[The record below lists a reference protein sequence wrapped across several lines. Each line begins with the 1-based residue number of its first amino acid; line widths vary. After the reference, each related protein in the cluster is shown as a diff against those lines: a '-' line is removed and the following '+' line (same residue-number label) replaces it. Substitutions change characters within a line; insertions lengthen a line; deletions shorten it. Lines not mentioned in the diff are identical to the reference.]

1 MIMQKS
7 GQSQRIEIFDGMRGL
22 ASVIVMIFH
31 MAVWTVYG
39 YSANEYKIFANSFW
53 RVATQTPLK
62 MIWGGNEAV
71 LVFYIIGGF
80 VLARPYLSGRKLD
93 FKPFIIKRWIRL
105 MLPYVLVIAMTSIL
119 IALFG
124 AWKHDTI
131 DLSGSFNVK
140 WKRVPNAGEILLY
153 ILGYDYNLNILS
165 GAFWSMVQEWRLSFI
180 LPFVAIAL
188 HRNRTGKVLG
198 YYAILQVGID
208 ALTNWGMRSDTV
220 WLAHLSES
228 LNRTNYYAIFFVM
241 GAVLAKHLPAIRAF
255 VREHRRFRILS
266 AWSIPFMIPSQWI
279 LSALG
284 LSFRVRNALLLT
296 GLGIILFL
304 LLCMESPRLTAFF
317 KSKPLLLLG
326 KLSFSL
332 YLTHTT
338 SIILFVTFLGQ
349 VIPPEMALLLSP
361 LFALPV
367 AYLWQQHVE
376 TRCLGLLNHFKK

>member
-1 MIMQKS
+1 MQKS
-7 GQSQRIEIFDGMRGL
+7 SQSQRIEIFDGMRGL

-39 YSANEYKIFANSFW
+39 YSANEYKVFANSFW

-62 MIWGGNEAV
+62 MLWGGNEAV

>member
-1 MIMQKS
+1 MQKS
-7 GQSQRIEIFDGMRGL
+7 VQSQRIEIFDGMRGL

-266 AWSIPFMIPSQWI
+266 AWSIPFMIPIQWI

-304 LLCMESPRLTAFF
+304 VLCLESPRLTAFF

>member
-1 MIMQKS
+1 MHKS

-22 ASVIVMIFH
+22 ASLIVMVFH

-39 YSANEYKIFANSFW
+39 YSANEYKIFANPFW

-62 MIWGGNEAV
+62 MLWGGNEAV

-80 VLARPYLSGRKLD
+80 VLARPYLNGRKLD

-105 MLPYVLVIAMTSIL
+105 MLPYVLVIAVTTIL

-124 AWKHDTI
+124 AWKHATI

-140 WKRVPNAGEILLY
+140 WKRVPNAGELILY
-153 ILGYDYNLNILS
+153 MLGYDYNLNILS

-180 LPFVAIAL
+180 LPFVAVAL

-198 YYAILQVGID
+198 YYAILQVAID
-208 ALTNWGMRSDTV
+208 ALTNWSMRSGTA
-220 WLAHLSES
+220 WLAQLSES

-241 GAVLAKHLPAIRAF
+241 GAVMAKHLPAIRAF

-266 AWSIPFMIPSQWI
+266 AWAIPFLIPSQWI
-279 LSALG
+279 LAALG

-304 LLCMESPRLTAFF
+304 LLCMGSPRLTAFF

-326 KLSFSL
+326 RLSFSL

-349 VIPPEMALLLSP
+349 VIRPETALLLSP

-367 AYLWQQHVE
+367 AYLWQKHVE
-376 TRCLGLLNHFKK
+376 TKCLSLLNHFKK

>member
-1 MIMQKS
+1 MQKS

-39 YSANEYKIFANSFW
+39 YSANEYKIFADPFW

-62 MIWGGNEAV
+62 MLWGGNEAV

-93 FKPFIIKRWIRL
+93 FKPFILKRWIRL
-105 MLPYVLVIAMTSIL
+105 MLPYVLVIVVSVIL

-124 AWKHDTI
+124 AWKQETI

-140 WKRVPNAGEILLY
+140 WKRVPNAGEMLLY
-153 ILGYDYNLNILS
+153 LLGYDYNLNILS
-165 GAFWSMVQEWRLSFI
+165 GAFWSMVQEWRLSFV
-180 LPFVAIAL
+180 LPFVAVAL
-188 HRNRTGKVLG
+188 HRYSTWKVLVC
-198 YYAILQVGID
+198 YAVLQQGIE
-208 ALTNWGMRSDTV
+208 ALTDWGMRSGTA

-228 LNRTNYYAIFFVM
+228 LNRTNYYALFFVM

-255 VREHRRFRILS
+255 VREHRSFRILS
-266 AWSIPFMIPSQWI
+266 AWAIPFLIPSQWI
-279 LSALG
+279 LAALG
-284 LSFRVRNALLLT
+284 LSFRVRHALLLT

-349 VIPPEMALLLSP
+349 VIPPETALLLSP

-367 AYLWQQHVE
+367 AYLWQKHVE
-376 TRCLGLLNHFKK
+376 TKCLSLLNHFKK

>member
-1 MIMQKS
+1 MQKS

-53 RVATQTPLK
+53 RVVTQTPLK
-62 MIWGGNEAV
+62 LLWGGNEAV

-80 VLARPYLSGRKLD
+80 VLARPYLNGRKLD

-105 MLPYVLVIAMTSIL
+105 MLPYVLVIAVTISL

-140 WKRVPNAGEILLY
+140 WKRVPNALEMLLY
-153 ILGYDYNLNILS
+153 VLGYDYNLNILS
-165 GAFWSMVQEWRLSFI
+165 GAFWSMVQEWRLSFVV
-180 LPFVAIAL
+180 PFVAVAL

-198 YYAILQVGID
+198 YYVIMQVGLD
-208 ALTNWGMRSDTV
+208 ALTGWGMQGEAA
-220 WLAHLSES
+220 WLAQLSES

-241 GAVLAKHLPAIRAF
+241 GAVLAKHLPVIRAF
-255 VREHRRFRILS
+255 VREHRGFRILS
-266 AWSIPFMIPSQWI
+266 AWAIPFLIPSQWI

-284 LSFRVRNALLLT
+284 LSFRVRNALLLS

-304 LLCMESPRLTAFF
+304 LLSMESPRLTAFF

-338 SIILFVTFLGQ
+338 AIVLFVTFLGQ
-349 VIPPEMALLLSP
+349 VIPPETALLLSP

>member
-1 MIMQKS
+1 MQKS
-7 GQSQRIEIFDGMRGL
+7 GQSQRVEIFDGMRGL

-39 YSANEYKIFANSFW
+39 YSANEYKVFADPFW

-62 MIWGGNEAV
+62 MLWGGNEAV

-93 FKPFIIKRWIRL
+93 FKPFILKRWIRL
-105 MLPYVLVIAMTSIL
+105 MLPYVLIITVTVML

-140 WKRVPNAGEILLY
+140 WKRVPNALEMLLY
-153 ILGYDYNLNILS
+153 FVGYDYNLNILS
-165 GAFWSMVQEWRLSFI
+165 GAFWSMVQEWRVSFI

-304 LLCMESPRLTAFF
+304 VLCLESPRLTAFF

-326 KLSFSL
+326 KMSFSL

-338 SIILFVTFLGQ
+338 SIILFVTFWGQ
-349 VIPPEMALLLSP
+349 VIPPETALLFSP
-361 LFALPV
+361 LVALPV

>member
-1 MIMQKS
+1 MQKS

-53 RVATQTPLK
+53 RVVTQTPLK
-62 MIWGGNEAV
+62 LLWGGNEAV

-80 VLARPYLSGRKLD
+80 LLARPYLNGRKLD

-105 MLPYVLVIAMTSIL
+105 MLPYVLVIAVTISL

-140 WKRVPNAGEILLY
+140 WKRVPNALEMLLY
-153 ILGYDYNLNILS
+153 VLGYDYNLNILS
-165 GAFWSMVQEWRLSFI
+165 GAFWSMVQEWRLSFVV
-180 LPFVAIAL
+180 PFVAVAL

-198 YYAILQVGID
+198 YYVIMQVGLD
-208 ALTNWGMRSDTV
+208 ALTGWGMQGEAA
-220 WLAHLSES
+220 WLAQLSES

-241 GAVLAKHLPAIRAF
+241 GAVLAKHLPIIRAF
-255 VREHRRFRILS
+255 VREHRGFRILS
-266 AWSIPFMIPSQWI
+266 AWAIPFLIPSQWI

-284 LSFRVRNALLLT
+284 LSFRVRNALLLS

-304 LLCMESPRLTAFF
+304 LLSMESPRLTAFF
-317 KSKPLLLLG
+317 KAKPLLLLG
-326 KLSFSL
+326 KLSFSI

-338 SIILFVTFLGQ
+338 SIVLFVTFLGQ
-349 VIPPEMALLLSP
+349 IIPPETALLLSP

-367 AYLWQQHVE
+367 AYLWQKHVE
-376 TRCLGLLNHFKK
+376 KRCLGLLNHFKK

>member
-1 MIMQKS
+1 MHKS

-39 YSANEYKIFANSFW
+39 YSANEYKIFANNFW

-105 MLPYVLVIAMTSIL
+105 MLPYVLVIAMTVIL

-198 YYAILQVGID
+198 YYALLQVGID

-304 LLCMESPRLTAFF
+304 VLCLESPRLTAFF

-338 SIILFVTFLGQ
+338 SIILFVTFWGQ
-349 VIPPEMALLLSP
+349 VIPPETALLFSP

>member
-1 MIMQKS
+1 MQKS

-39 YSANEYKIFANSFW
+39 YSANEYNILADPSW
-53 RVATQTPLK
+53 PVATQTPLK
-62 MIWGGNEAV
+62 LIWGGNEAV
-71 LVFYIIGGF
+71 LVFCIIGGF
-80 VLARPYLSGRKLD
+80 VLARPYLNGRKLD

-105 MLPYVLVIAMTSIL
+105 MLPYVLVIAVTVIL

-140 WKRVPNAGEILLY
+140 WKRVPNALEMLLY
-153 ILGYDYNLNILS
+153 FLGYDYNLNILS

-180 LPFVAIAL
+180 LPFVAVAL

-208 ALTNWGMRSDTV
+208 ALTNWGMRSDMV

-266 AWSIPFMIPSQWI
+266 AWAIPFLIPSQWI
-279 LSALG
+279 LAALG

-349 VIPPEMALLLSP
+349 VIPPETALLLSP

-367 AYLWQQHVE
+367 AYLWQKHVE
-376 TRCLGLLNHFKK
+376 TRSLGLLNHFKI

>member
-1 MIMQKS
+1 MQKS

-304 LLCMESPRLTAFF
+304 VLCLESPRLTAFF

-326 KLSFSL
+326 KMSFSL

-338 SIILFVTFLGQ
+338 SIILFVTFSGQ

-367 AYLWQQHVE
+367 AYLWQKHVE

>member
-1 MIMQKS
+1 MQKS
-7 GQSQRIEIFDGMRGL
+7 GQSQRVEIFDGMRGL

-39 YSANEYKIFANSFW
+39 YSANEYKVFADPFW

-62 MIWGGNEAV
+62 MLWGGNEAV

-80 VLARPYLSGRKLD
+80 VLARPYLSGRKLN

-105 MLPYVLVIAMTSIL
+105 MLPYVLIITVTVML

-140 WKRVPNAGEILLY
+140 WKRVPNALEMLLY
-153 ILGYDYNLNILS
+153 FVGYDYNLNILS

-180 LPFVAIAL
+180 LPFIAVAL
-188 HRNRTGKVLG
+188 HRYATGKVLG
-198 YYAILQVGID
+198 GYTVMQFAIEK
-208 ALTNWGMRSDTV
+208 LTDWGMRSDTA
-220 WLAHLSES
+220 WLAQLSES

-255 VREHRRFRILS
+255 VREHRGFRILS
-266 AWSIPFMIPSQWI
+266 AWAIPFLIPSQWI

-284 LSFRVRNALLLT
+284 LSFQVRNALLLT

-304 LLCMESPRLTAFF
+304 LLCMDSPRLTAFF

-326 KLSFSL
+326 RLSFSL

-349 VIPPEMALLLSP
+349 IIPPETALLLSP
-361 LFALPV
+361 LFALPM
-367 AYLWQQHVE
+367 AYLWQKHVE
-376 TRCLGLLNHFKK
+376 TSCLSLLNHFKK

>member
-1 MIMQKS
+1 MQKS

-22 ASVIVMIFH
+22 ASLIVMIFH

-39 YSANEYKIFANSFW
+39 YSANEYKIFANTFW
-53 RVATQTPLK
+53 RVATQTPVK

>member
-1 MIMQKS
+1 MHKS

-31 MAVWTVYG
+31 MAVWTVHG
-39 YSANEYKIFANSFW
+39 YSANEYKIFADPFW
-53 RVATQTPLK
+53 MVATQTPLK
-62 MIWGGNEAV
+62 MLWGGNEAV

-80 VLARPYLSGRKLD
+80 VLARPYLYGRRLD
-93 FKPFIIKRWIRL
+93 FKPFILKRWIRL
-105 MLPYVLVIAMTSIL
+105 MLPYVLVIAVTVIL

-140 WKRVPNAGEILLY
+140 WKRVPNALEMLLY
-153 ILGYDYNLNILS
+153 FIGYDYNLNILS

-180 LPFVAIAL
+180 LPFVAVAL

-208 ALTNWGMRSDTV
+208 ALTNWGMRSGTA
-220 WLAHLSES
+220 WLAQLSES

-266 AWSIPFMIPSQWI
+266 AWAIPFLIPSQWI

-317 KSKPLLLLG
+317 KSKLLLLLG

-349 VIPPEMALLLSP
+349 VIPPETALLLSP

-367 AYLWQQHVE
+367 AYLWQKYVE
-376 TRCLGLLNHFKK
+376 TRCLTLLNHFKK

>member
-1 MIMQKS
+1 MQKS

-39 YSANEYKIFANSFW
+39 YSANEYKIFADPFW

-62 MIWGGNEAV
+62 MLWGGNEAV

-93 FKPFIIKRWIRL
+93 FKPFILKRWIRL
-105 MLPYVLVIAMTSIL
+105 MLPYVLVIAVSVIL

-124 AWKHDTI
+124 AWKQETI

-140 WKRVPNAGEILLY
+140 WKRVPNAGEMLLY
-153 ILGYDYNLNILS
+153 LLGYDYNLNILS
-165 GAFWSMVQEWRLSFI
+165 GAFWSMVQEWRLSFV
-180 LPFVAIAL
+180 LPFVAVAL
-188 HRNRTGKVLG
+188 HRYSTWKVLVC
-198 YYAILQVGID
+198 YAVLQQGIE
-208 ALTNWGMRSDTV
+208 ALTDWGMRSGTA

-228 LNRTNYYAIFFVM
+228 LNRTNYYALFFVM

-255 VREHRRFRILS
+255 VREHRSFRILS
-266 AWSIPFMIPSQWI
+266 AWAIPFLIPSQWI
-279 LSALG
+279 LAALG
-284 LSFRVRNALLLT
+284 LSFQVRHALLLS

-304 LLCMESPRLTAFF
+304 LLCMESPQLTAFF

-349 VIPPEMALLLSP
+349 VIPPETALLLSP

-367 AYLWQQHVE
+367 AYLWQKHVE
-376 TRCLGLLNHFKK
+376 TKCLSLLNHFKK

>member
-1 MIMQKS
+1 MKKS
-7 GQSQRIEIFDGMRGL
+7 GQSQRIEIFDGMRGV
-22 ASVIVMIFH
+22 ASLIVMIFH

-53 RVATQTPLK
+53 RVATQTPVK

-93 FKPFIIKRWIRL
+93 FTPFIIKRWIRL
-105 MLPYVLVIAMTSIL
+105 MLPYVLVIAVTVIL

-140 WKRVPNAGEILLY
+140 WKRVPNALEMLLY
-153 ILGYDYNLNILS
+153 FLGYDYNLNILS

-180 LPFVAIAL
+180 LPFVAVAL
-188 HRNRTGKVLG
+188 RRNRTGKVLG
-198 YYAILQVGID
+198 YYAVLQVGVD
-208 ALTNWGMRSDTV
+208 ALTNLGMRSDMG
-220 WLAHLSES
+220 WLAQLSES

-255 VREHRRFRILS
+255 VREHPGFRILS
-266 AWSIPFMIPSQWI
+266 AWAIPFLIPSQWI
-279 LSALG
+279 LSALS

-326 KLSFSL
+326 RLSFSL

-338 SIILFVTFLGQ
+338 SIILFVTFMGQ
-349 VIPPEMALLLSP
+349 IIPPETALLLSP
-361 LFALPV
+361 LFALPM
-367 AYLWQQHVE
+367 AYLWQKHVE
-376 TRCLGLLNHFKK
+376 TRCLSLLNHFKK

>member
-1 MIMQKS
+1 MHKS

-266 AWSIPFMIPSQWI
+266 AWSSPFMIPSQWI

-304 LLCMESPRLTAFF
+304 VLCLESPRLTAFF

-326 KLSFSL
+326 KMSFSL

-338 SIILFVTFLGQ
+338 SIILFVTFWGQ
-349 VIPPEMALLLSP
+349 VIPPETALLFSP
-361 LFALPV
+361 LVALPV

>member
-1 MIMQKS
+1 MHKS

-39 YSANEYKIFANSFW
+39 YSANEYKIFANNFW

-105 MLPYVLVIAMTSIL
+105 MLPYVLVIAMTVIL

-266 AWSIPFMIPSQWI
+266 AWAIPFMIPSQWI

-304 LLCMESPRLTAFF
+304 VLCLESPRLTAFF

-338 SIILFVTFLGQ
+338 SIILFVTFWGQ
-349 VIPPEMALLLSP
+349 VIPPETALLLSP

-376 TRCLGLLNHFKK
+376 TRCLSLLNHFKK

>member
-1 MIMQKS
+1 MFMHKS

-22 ASVIVMIFH
+22 ASLIVMIFH

-39 YSANEYKIFANSFW
+39 YSANEYKIFANTFW
-53 RVATQTPLK
+53 RVATQTPVK

-80 VLARPYLSGRKLD
+80 VLARPYLNGRKLD
-93 FKPFIIKRWIRL
+93 FKSFIIKRWIRL
-105 MLPYVLVIAMTSIL
+105 MLPYVLVIAVTVIL

-140 WKRVPNAGEILLY
+140 WKRVPNAMEMLLY
-153 ILGYDYNLNILS
+153 FLGYDYSLNILS

-180 LPFVAIAL
+180 LPFLAVAL
-188 HRNRTGKVLG
+188 HSNRTGKVLG
-198 YYAILQVGID
+198 YYAVLQVGID

-220 WLAHLSES
+220 WLAQLSES
-228 LNRTNYYAIFFVM
+228 FNRTNYYAIFFVM
-241 GAVLAKHLPAIRAF
+241 GAVLAKHLPAIRVF
-255 VREHRRFRILS
+255 VREHRGFRILS
-266 AWSIPFMIPSQWI
+266 AWAIPFLIPSQWI
-279 LSALG
+279 LAALG

-304 LLCMESPRLTAFF
+304 LLCMESPRLMAFF

-349 VIPPEMALLLSP
+349 VIPPETALLLSP

-367 AYLWQQHVE
+367 AYLWQKHVE
-376 TRCLGLLNHFKK
+376 TRCLRLLNHFKK

>member
-1 MIMQKS
+1 MQKS

-22 ASVIVMIFH
+22 ASLIVMIFH

-304 LLCMESPRLTAFF
+304 VLCLESPRLTAFF

-326 KLSFSL
+326 KMSFSL

-338 SIILFVTFLGQ
+338 SIILFVTFWGQ
-349 VIPPEMALLLSP
+349 VIPPETALLFSP

>member
-1 MIMQKS
+1 MQKS

-39 YSANEYKIFANSFW
+39 YSANEYKVFANSFW
-53 RVATQTPLK
+53 WVVTQTPLK
-62 MIWGGNEAV
+62 LIWGGNEAV

-80 VLARPYLSGRKLD
+80 VLARPYLNGRKLD

-105 MLPYVLVIAMTSIL
+105 MLPYVLVIAVTVIL

-140 WKRVPNAGEILLY
+140 WKRVPNALEMLLY
-153 ILGYDYNLNILS
+153 FLGYDYNLNILS

-180 LPFVAIAL
+180 LPFVAVAL

-208 ALTNWGMRSDTV
+208 ALTNWGMRSDMV

-304 LLCMESPRLTAFF
+304 VLCLESPRLTAFF

-326 KLSFSL
+326 KMSFSL

-338 SIILFVTFLGQ
+338 SIILFVTFWGQ
-349 VIPPEMALLLSP
+349 VSPPETALLVSP

>member
-1 MIMQKS
+1 MHKS

-284 LSFRVRNALLLT
+284 LSFQVRNALLLT

-304 LLCMESPRLTAFF
+304 LLCMDSPRLTAFF

-326 KLSFSL
+326 RLSFSL

-349 VIPPEMALLLSP
+349 IIPPETALLLSP
-361 LFALPV
+361 LFALPM
-367 AYLWQQHVE
+367 AYLWQKHVE
-376 TRCLGLLNHFKK
+376 TSCLSLLNHFKK

>member
-1 MIMQKS
+1 MQKS

-22 ASVIVMIFH
+22 ASLIVMIFH

-62 MIWGGNEAV
+62 VIWGGNEAV

-241 GAVLAKHLPAIRAF
+241 GAVLAKHLPAIRAC

>member
-1 MIMQKS
+1 MHKS

-22 ASVIVMIFH
+22 ASLIVMIFH

-39 YSANEYKIFANSFW
+39 YSANEYKIFANTFW
-53 RVATQTPLK
+53 RVATQTPVK

-80 VLARPYLSGRKLD
+80 VLARPYLNGRKLD
-93 FKPFIIKRWIRL
+93 FKSFIIKRWIRL
-105 MLPYVLVIAMTSIL
+105 MLPYVLVIAVTVIL

-140 WKRVPNAGEILLY
+140 WKRVPNAMEMLLY
-153 ILGYDYNLNILS
+153 FLGYDYSLNILS

-180 LPFVAIAL
+180 LPFLAVAL
-188 HRNRTGKVLG
+188 HSNRTGKVLG
-198 YYAILQVGID
+198 YYAVLQVGID

-220 WLAHLSES
+220 WLAQLSES
-228 LNRTNYYAIFFVM
+228 FNRTNYYAIFFVM
-241 GAVLAKHLPAIRAF
+241 GAVLAKHLPAIRVF
-255 VREHRRFRILS
+255 VREHRGFRILS
-266 AWSIPFMIPSQWI
+266 AWAIPFLIPSQWI
-279 LSALG
+279 LAALG

-304 LLCMESPRLTAFF
+304 LLCMESPRLMAFF

-349 VIPPEMALLLSP
+349 VIPPETALLLSP

-367 AYLWQQHVE
+367 AYLWQKHVE
-376 TRCLGLLNHFKK
+376 TRCLRLLNHFKK

>member
-1 MIMQKS
+1 MHKS
-7 GQSQRIEIFDGMRGL
+7 SQSQRIEIFDGMRGL

-39 YSANEYKIFANSFW
+39 YSANEYKIFADSFW

-62 MIWGGNEAV
+62 IIWGGNEAV

-80 VLARPYLSGRKLD
+80 VLARPYLNGRRLD
-93 FKPFIIKRWIRL
+93 FKPFILKRWIRL
-105 MLPYVLVIAMTSIL
+105 MLPYVLVIAVTIIL

-140 WKRVPNAGEILLY
+140 WKRMPNAGEILLY
-153 ILGYDYNLNILS
+153 MLGYDYNLNILS

-180 LPFVAIAL
+180 LPFVAVAL

-208 ALTNWGMRSDTV
+208 ALTNWGMRSGTA
-220 WLAHLSES
+220 WLVQLSES

-266 AWSIPFMIPSQWI
+266 AWAIPFLIPSQWI

-296 GLGIILFL
+296 GVGIILFL

-349 VIPPEMALLLSP
+349 VIPSETALLLSP

-367 AYLWQQHVE
+367 AYLWQKHVE
-376 TRCLGLLNHFKK
+376 TRCLTLLNHFKK

>member
-1 MIMQKS
+1 MQKS

-80 VLARPYLSGRKLD
+80 VLARPYLNGRKLD
-93 FKPFIIKRWIRL
+93 FKPFIFKRWIRL
-105 MLPYVLVIAMTSIL
+105 MLPYVLVIAVTVIL

-124 AWKHDTI
+124 ALKHDTI

-140 WKRVPNAGEILLY
+140 WKRVPNALEMLLY
-153 ILGYDYNLNILS
+153 FLGYDYSLNILS

-180 LPFVAIAL
+180 LPFVAVAL

-198 YYAILQVGID
+198 YYAVLQVGID
-208 ALTNWGMRSDTV
+208 ALTNWGMQSDTV
-220 WLAHLSES
+220 WLEQLSES
-228 LNRTNYYAIFFVM
+228 FNRTNYYAIFFVM
-241 GAVLAKHLPAIRAF
+241 GAVLAKHLPAVREF

-266 AWSIPFMIPSQWI
+266 AWAIPFLIPSQWI
-279 LSALG
+279 LAALG
-284 LSFRVRNALLLT
+284 LSFRVRNALLLA

-304 LLCMESPRLTAFF
+304 LLCIESPRLTAFF

-367 AYLWQQHVE
+367 AYLWQKHVE
-376 TRCLGLLNHFKK
+376 SRCFSLLNHFKK

>member
-1 MIMQKS
+1 MQKA

-39 YSANEYKIFANSFW
+39 YSANEYKIFANPFW

-62 MIWGGNEAV
+62 MLWGGNEAV

-80 VLARPYLSGRKLD
+80 VLARPYLNGRKLD

-105 MLPYVLVIAMTSIL
+105 MLPYVLVIAVTSVL

-124 AWKHDTI
+124 AWKHETI

-140 WKRVPNAGEILLY
+140 WKREPSALEMLLY
-153 ILGYDYNLNILS
+153 FLGYDYNLNILS

-180 LPFVAIAL
+180 LPYVAVAL
-188 HRNRTGKVLG
+188 HRQRTWKVLAG
-198 YYAILQVGID
+198 YAVLQSGVES
-208 ALTNWGMRSDTV
+208 LTDLGMRSGTA
-220 WLAHLSES
+220 WLAQLSES

-255 VREHRRFRILS
+255 VREHRGFRILS
-266 AWSIPFMIPSQWI
+266 AWAIPFLIPSQWI
-279 LSALG
+279 LAALG
-284 LSFRVRNALLLT
+284 LSFRVRDALLLT
-296 GLGIILFL
+296 GLGIVLFL
-304 LLCMESPRLTAFF
+304 LLCMESPLLTAFF

-326 KLSFSL
+326 RLSFSL

-349 VIPPEMALLLSP
+349 VIRPETALLLSP
-361 LFALPV
+361 LVALPV
-367 AYLWQQHVE
+367 AYLWQKHVE
-376 TRCLGLLNHFKK
+376 TRCIGLLKYLKK

>member
-1 MIMQKS
+1 M
-7 GQSQRIEIFDGMRGL
+7 
-22 ASVIVMIFH
+22 V
-31 MAVWTVYG
+31 
-39 YSANEYKIFANSFW
+39 
-53 RVATQTPLK
+53 TQTPLK
-62 MIWGGNEAV
+62 LIWGGNEAV

-80 VLARPYLSGRKLD
+80 VLARPYLNGRKLD

-105 MLPYVLVIAMTSIL
+105 MLPYVLVIAVTVIL

-140 WKRVPNAGEILLY
+140 WKRVPNALEMLLY
-153 ILGYDYNLNILS
+153 FLGYDYNLNILS

-180 LPFVAIAL
+180 LPFVAVAL

-208 ALTNWGMRSDTV
+208 ALTNWGMRSDMV

-266 AWSIPFMIPSQWI
+266 AWAIPFLIPSQWI
-279 LSALG
+279 LAALG
-284 LSFRVRNALLLT
+284 LSFRVRHALLLT
-296 GLGIILFL
+296 GVGIILFL

-338 SIILFVTFLGQ
+338 SIVLFVTLLGQ
-349 VIPPEMALLLSP
+349 IIPPEIALLLSP

-367 AYLWQQHVE
+367 AYLWQKYVE
-376 TRCLGLLNHFKK
+376 TWCLDLLNHFKK

>member
-1 MIMQKS
+1 MQKS

-304 LLCMESPRLTAFF
+304 VLCLESPRLTAFF

-326 KLSFSL
+326 KMSFSL

-338 SIILFVTFLGQ
+338 SIILFVTFWGQ
-349 VIPPEMALLLSP
+349 VIPPETALLFSP

>member
-1 MIMQKS
+1 MQKS

-62 MIWGGNEAV
+62 LIWGGNEAV

-105 MLPYVLVIAMTSIL
+105 MLPYVLIITVTVML

-124 AWKHDTI
+124 AWKQETI

-140 WKRVPNAGEILLY
+140 WKRVPNALEMLLY
-153 ILGYDYNLNILS
+153 FVGYDYNLNILS

-180 LPFVAIAL
+180 LPFIAVAL
-188 HRNRTGKVLG
+188 HRYSTWKVLG
-198 YYAILQVGID
+198 CYAVLQQGIE
-208 ALTNWGMRSDTV
+208 ALTDWGMRSGTV
-220 WLAHLSES
+220 WVAHLSES
-228 LNRTNYYAIFFVM
+228 FNRTNYYALFFVM

-255 VREHRRFRILS
+255 VREHHRFRILS
-266 AWSIPFMIPSQWI
+266 AWAIPFLIPSQWI
-279 LSALG
+279 LAALG
-284 LSFRVRNALLLT
+284 LSFQVRNALLLT

-338 SIILFVTFLGQ
+338 AIVLFVTFLGQ
-349 VIPPEMALLLSP
+349 VIPPETALLLSP
-361 LFALPV
+361 LFALPM
-367 AYLWQQHVE
+367 AYLWQKHVE

>member
-1 MIMQKS
+1 MQKS

-338 SIILFVTFLGQ
+338 SIVLFVTFLGQ

>member
-1 MIMQKS
+1 MHKS

-140 WKRVPNAGEILLY
+140 WKRVPNALEMLLY
-153 ILGYDYNLNILS
+153 FVGYDYNLNILS

-304 LLCMESPRLTAFF
+304 VLCLESPRLTAFF

-326 KLSFSL
+326 KMSFSL

-338 SIILFVTFLGQ
+338 SIILFVTFWGQ
-349 VIPPEMALLLSP
+349 VIPPETALLFSP

-367 AYLWQQHVE
+367 AYLWQKHVE

>member
-1 MIMQKS
+1 MQKS
-7 GQSQRIEIFDGMRGL
+7 GQSKRIEIFDGMRGL

-80 VLARPYLSGRKLD
+80 VLARPYLNGRKLD

-105 MLPYVLVIAMTSIL
+105 MLPYALVIAVTVIL
-119 IALFG
+119 ITLFG

-140 WKRVPNAGEILLY
+140 WKRVPNALEMLLY
-153 ILGYDYNLNILS
+153 FLGYDYNLNILS

-180 LPFVAIAL
+180 LPFVAVAL
-188 HRNRTGKVLG
+188 HRNRTRKVLG
-198 YYAILQVGID
+198 YYTVVQLGIE
-208 ALTNWGMRSDTV
+208 ALTNWGMRSGTA
-220 WLAHLSES
+220 WLAQLSES
-228 LNRTNYYAIFFVM
+228 LNRTNYYVIFFVM
-241 GAVLAKHLPAIRAF
+241 GAVVAKHLPVIRTF
-255 VREHRRFRILS
+255 VQEHRLFRILS
-266 AWSIPFMIPSQWI
+266 AWAIPFLIPSQWI
-279 LSALG
+279 LAALG
-284 LSFRVRNALLLT
+284 FSFRVRHALLLT

-304 LLCMESPRLTAFF
+304 LLCMESPRWTAFF

-338 SIILFVTFLGQ
+338 SIVLFVTFLGQ
-349 VIPPEMALLLSP
+349 VIPPETALLLSP

-367 AYLWQQHVE
+367 AYLWQKHVE
-376 TRCLGLLNHFKK
+376 TRCLGLLKHFKK

>member
-1 MIMQKS
+1 MHKS

-304 LLCMESPRLTAFF
+304 VLCLESPRLTAFF

-326 KLSFSL
+326 KMSFSL

-338 SIILFVTFLGQ
+338 SIILFVTFWGQ
-349 VIPPEMALLLSP
+349 VIPPETALLFSP

>member
-1 MIMQKS
+1 MQKS

-304 LLCMESPRLTAFF
+304 VLCLESPRLTAFF

-326 KLSFSL
+326 KMSFSL

-338 SIILFVTFLGQ
+338 SIILFVTFWGQ
-349 VIPPEMALLLSP
+349 VIPPETALLFSP
-361 LFALPV
+361 LVALPV

>member
-1 MIMQKS
+1 MQKS

-39 YSANEYKIFANSFW
+39 YSANEYKVFANSFW
-53 RVATQTPLK
+53 WVVTQTPLK
-62 MIWGGNEAV
+62 LIWGGNEAV

-80 VLARPYLSGRKLD
+80 VLARPYLNGRKLD

-105 MLPYVLVIAMTSIL
+105 MLPYVLVIAVTVIL

-140 WKRVPNAGEILLY
+140 WKRVPNALEMLLY
-153 ILGYDYNLNILS
+153 FLGYDYNLNILS

-180 LPFVAIAL
+180 LPFVAVAL

-208 ALTNWGMRSDTV
+208 ALTNWGMRSDMV

-304 LLCMESPRLTAFF
+304 VLCLESPRLTAFF

-326 KLSFSL
+326 KMSFSL

-338 SIILFVTFLGQ
+338 SIILFVTFWGQ
-349 VIPPEMALLLSP
+349 VIPPETALLFSP